1 MKIALLFEQSGHF
14 KNAFI
19 ERGHIAHDFD
29 IENQF
34 DETTLQVDL
43 FKYID
48 NTSMDK
54 INEYDLVIA
63 FYPCTYFSDLNLL
76 VFRRQYYA
84 FKKWS
89 DERID
94 AYINERYEKQRE
106 YATRLKT
113 MISKIKVPLIVEN
126 PRSVFIKQLLGEP
139 TYQDNNRYN
148 HGDYYVKPTCFY
160 CYNGVTVT
168 PLDDVDNKHEKLS
181 IHHSKSHTTIYRSL
195 ISTEY
200 VNNFINHIEFTKR

>member
-1 MKIALLFEQSGHF
+1 MKVALLFEQSGHF

-19 ERGHIAHDFD
+19 NKGIIAHDFD

-34 DETTLQVDL
+34 NETTLQVDL

-48 NTSMDK
+48 NTNMVK

-76 VFRRQYYA
+76 VFRRQYHA
-84 FKKWS
+84 FAKWS

-94 AYINERYEKQRE
+94 AYITERREKQKE
-106 YATRLKT
+106 YAERLKR
-113 MISKIKVPLIVEN
+113 MINKIHVPLIVEN
-126 PRSVFIKQLLGEP
+126 PRSVFIKKLLGEP
-139 TYQDNNRYN
+139 AYQDNNRYK

-160 CYNGVTVT
+160 CYNGVTIT
-168 PLDDVDNKHEKLS
+168 PLDNVVNKHEKLN

-195 ISTEY
+195 ISDDY
-200 VNNFINHIEFTKR
+200 VNNFINHIVFTK